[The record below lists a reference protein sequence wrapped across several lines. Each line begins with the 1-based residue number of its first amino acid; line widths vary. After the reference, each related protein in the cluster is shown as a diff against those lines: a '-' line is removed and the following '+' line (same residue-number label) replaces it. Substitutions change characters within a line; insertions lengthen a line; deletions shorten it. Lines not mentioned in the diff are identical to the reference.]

1 MNCHPSLKK
10 GINDF
15 LEFDDRPASQPSAE
29 CPRNTF
35 SERSLG
41 GCIDQTNTQP
51 AANTHKLHHRC
62 RNPRCGSKLREPV
75 ENPHAAFCTR
85 GCWEQF
91 HRHRCVVCER
101 GFDRK
106 VENKRLCE
114 RRLCRAEMRRW
125 PAVYLPFQPQTA
137 NVDKPGTSEPEKTAP
152 LPTIGNVQA
161 GPQKAHEIR
170 TKTRTKSLG
179 GWCWVER
186 LQAGFKPGVDHVE
199 ARSLHDRERRLA
211 AQIAQEGEGWW
222 VAYPVMTQESP
233 IEPLEAAI
241 KRAETVALWT
251 LLPLDPA
258 TAQRLRTTNR
268 ARWRDHPRNP
278 IKAQIQRHHAPLNLL
293 GGYKFPNPPVLDL
306 SPLDLPIP
314 AENSA
319 STQSGAIQSRWKPST
334 TCRDLSGDIPAFLKR
349 AAS

>member
-1 MNCHPSLKK
+1 M
-10 GINDF
+10 
-15 LEFDDRPASQPSAE
+15 
-29 CPRNTF
+29 
-35 SERSLG
+35 
-41 GCIDQTNTQP
+41 
-51 AANTHKLHHRC
+51 
-62 RNPRCGSKLREPV
+62 
-75 ENPHAAFCTR
+75 
-85 GCWEQF
+85 
-91 HRHRCVVCER
+91 VCER

-241 KRAETVALWT
+241 KGRRRSRSGRYYRSIRQQRSAYAQQ
-251 LLPLDPA
+251 
-258 TAQRLRTTNR
+258 TAHDGVT
-268 ARWRDHPRNP
+268 
-278 IKAQIQRHHAPLNLL
+278 
-293 GGYKFPNPPVLDL
+293 
-306 SPLDLPIP
+306 IP
-314 AENSA
+314 AIRSKRK
-319 STQSGAIQSRWKPST
+319 SSGIMR
-334 TCRDLSGDIPAFLKR
+334 R
-349 AAS
+349 